1 MELHVGF
8 QDHEKDRGNGHS
20 VGVWGWA
27 KEHGINSLFNFQV
40 VGLDLPDCCFEKYLT
55 SENNLHC
62 LIFPTATIWIY
73 YFNLDVNMIVAFIF
87 NKIKWFLKI

>member
-1 MELHVGF
+1 MAIL
-8 QDHEKDRGNGHS
+8 
-20 VGVWGWA
+20 WA
-27 KEHGINSLFNFQV
+27 CDVSEVEQKNVVLTASLTSKL
-40 VGLDLPDCCFEKYLT
+40 LDLPDCCFEKYLT

-87 NKIKWFLKI
+87 NKIK